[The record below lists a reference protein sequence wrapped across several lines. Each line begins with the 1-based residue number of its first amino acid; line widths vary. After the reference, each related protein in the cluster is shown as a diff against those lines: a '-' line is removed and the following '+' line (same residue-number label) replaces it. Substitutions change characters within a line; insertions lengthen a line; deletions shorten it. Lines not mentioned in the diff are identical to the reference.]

1 MRGKE
6 HKDNEKANRNV
17 RSWRHREWSLNDGQ
31 IPNFRGVRVAS
42 DTGYNRVEGNRRA
55 SRNGPVSDPPPET
68 PDVTIRNFCIAVA
81 HSMTRVVWAR
91 AGLSVTQRALNVT
104 QRISQVWAR
113 AGLSVTQR
121 ALNVTQRIS
130 QVAAQALGELL
141 PAASAAQT
149 NVGPSNGCAPWRPFA
164 AVLLLG
170 GDDALQQV
178 MQ

>member
-42 DTGYNRVEGNRRA
+42 GTGYNRVEGNRRA

-81 HSMTRVVWAR
+81 HSMTRV
-91 AGLSVTQRALNVT
+91 
-104 QRISQVWAR
+104 VWAR

>member
-1 MRGKE
+1 M
-6 HKDNEKANRNV
+6 
-17 RSWRHREWSLNDGQ
+17 
-31 IPNFRGVRVAS
+31 
-42 DTGYNRVEGNRRA
+42 
-55 SRNGPVSDPPPET
+55 
-68 PDVTIRNFCIAVA
+68 
-81 HSMTRVVWAR
+81 
-91 AGLSVTQRALNVT
+91 
-104 QRISQVWAR
+104 
-113 AGLSVTQR
+113 SVTQR